1 MALCTRTTGG
11 MESSANGIIQIKM
24 RVEWDSRRAK
34 LVGISTGG
42 ISVGLIVGVTT
53 YLKGTLL
60 KSSDKLRLCS
70 FCSKHESVLRMWSG
84 TTSNTCSF

>member
-1 MALCTRTTGG
+1 
-11 MESSANGIIQIKM
+11 MESSANGIIQINM

-60 KSSDKLRLCS
+60 ESSDKL
-70 FCSKHESVLRMWSG
+70 
-84 TTSNTCSF
+84 